1 MMLLGGVEGGGTKF
15 VCAVARDG
23 TILERTRI
31 DTRDA
36 VATYADVRDFFTA
49 AAARH
54 GAIEA
59 LGVGTFGPIELD
71 RDSPD
76 YGRVTTT
83 PKAGWRGAS
92 VLEALAPLGVR
103 IALDTDVNAAALG
116 EWAHGAG
123 RGCGTLTYTTIGTG
137 IGVGVVHGGASVM
150 GFGQFEMGH
159 IRAPRDPAADPFPGT
174 CPYHGDCFEGLAA
187 GPAVLARWGHDL
199 SAAAPEQ
206 VALIAGYAGRLAAM
220 LVLAHMP
227 HRQVF
232 GGGVS
237 KSPGFLEALRAA
249 TRAELNGYV
258 GPLDCDIGDYIVAPA
273 LGDDSGIT
281 GALELGRRIA
291 MERPSRS

>member
-1 MMLLGGVEGGGTKF
+1 MTLLGGVEGGGTKF

-23 TILERTRI
+23 AILERARLA
-31 DTRDA
+31 TRDA
-36 VATYADVRDFFTA
+36 VTTYAEVRDFFAA

-54 GAIEA
+54 GPIDA
-59 LGVGTFGPIELD
+59 LGIGTFGPIELD
-71 RDSPD
+71 RESPG

-83 PKAGWRGAS
+83 PKIGWRDAS
-92 VLEALAPLGVR
+92 VIEALAPLGIP

-116 EWAHGAG
+116 EWAKGAG

-137 IGVGVVHGGASVM
+137 IGVGVLRDGASAM

-159 IRAPRDPAADPFPGT
+159 IRAPRDPAADPFPGI

-199 SAAAPEQ
+199 SAASPGQ
-206 VALIAGYAGRLAAM
+206 VALIAGYVGHLAAL

-237 KSPGFLEALRAA
+237 KAPGFLDALRAA
-249 TRAELNGYV
+249 TRATLNGYV
-258 GPLDCDIGDYIVAPA
+258 AALDRDLSDYIVAPE
-273 LGDDSGIT
+273 LGDDAGIT
-281 GALELGRRIA
+281 GALELARRIVA
-291 MERPSRS
+291 